1 MADRIHLS
9 IVTPDSTAF
18 ESNAE
23 FISIP
28 TGFGS
33 LGILANH
40 APMLCAVKKGFLRWR
55 SESGDDG
62 RVLVGDGVANI
73 AQNEVTLL
81 VADAKLSE

>member
-9 IVTPDSTAF
+9 IVTPDGTAF
-18 ESNAE
+18 ESDAE
-23 FISIP
+23 YINIP

-55 SESGDDG
+55 NESGGEG

-73 AQNEVTLL
+73 AENEVTLL
-81 VADAKLSE
+81 VSDAKTSV

>member
-9 IVTPDSTAF
+9 IITPDGTALQRSV
-18 ESNAE
+18 EYIN
-23 FISIP
+23 IP

-40 APMLCAVKKGFLRWR
+40 APMLCAVKKGCLRFR
-55 SESGDDG
+55 CEDGAEG

-73 AQNEVTLL
+73 AGNEVTLL
-81 VADAKLSE
+81 VSAAEATE

>member
-9 IVTPDSTAF
+9 IVTPDGAAF
-18 ESNAE
+18 GSRVEYVN
-23 FISIP
+23 IP

-40 APMLCAVKKGFLRWR
+40 APMLCAVKKGFLRWKN
-55 SESGDDG
+55 ESGDDG

-73 AQNEVTLL
+73 AENEVTLL
-81 VADAKLSE
+81 VSDAKVSE